1 VKPKYYRGLLLTA
14 FFMLLALAVAC
25 GGAAPTSAPAATSAP
40 ASTGAPAA
48 TAAPQSS
55 GAPEVINA
63 YFDDDTNITD
73 WMSNKIIPAFQ
84 KQFPQYQV
92 KVVIVRGIGNG
103 NSDIADR
110 ADAALKSGAD
120 PQSDIIGI
128 DALSRPNTIQDNLW
142 LKLDDTNV
150 PNSKNLVK
158 GIKTS
163 DWSMPY
169 RGSQVL
175 LAYDSSKIKDAD
187 VPHTFADLISWV
199 KANPGQ
205 FVYCR
210 PDKGGSGSNFVV
222 RAIYEVTGKDPTI
235 FKAGDPDP
243 ALVAQFPKAWDL
255 LRSIHTDI
263 YQNGA
268 YPAGNTQ
275 VLTLVANGSVSM
287 ATVWSDQALQG
298 LAKGVLPPNIKL
310 AQLTDLPFPGGDA
323 YFSIP
328 KNSKHT
334 KAAVTFLNYLL
345 GNDTQVSVVK
355 DIGGFPAVDWS
366 NLPSDL
372 QQQYNSV
379 IAKSVPNWPGGK
391 WGAELNKGWYDNVA
405 TNIKQGS

>member
-1 VKPKYYRGLLLTA
+1 MKRNFNRAFLFAALLL
-14 FFMLLALAVAC
+14 LVALAVAC
-25 GGAAPTSAPAATSAP
+25 GGPAAAPTQAPSGSQPTTAPVAT
-40 ASTGAPAA
+40 T
-48 TAAPQSS
+48 APQSS

-73 WMSNKIIPAFQ
+73 WMSNKIIPAFE

-120 PQSDIIGI
+120 PQADLIGI
-128 DALSRPNTIQDNLW
+128 DALNRPATIQDGLW
-142 LKLDDTNV
+142 LKLDESNV
-150 PNSKNLVK
+150 PNSKGLVK
-158 GIKTS
+158 GVKTS

-175 LAYDSSKIKDAD
+175 LGYDSSKIPENE
-187 VPHTFADLISWV
+187 VPKTFADLISWV
-199 KANPGQ
+199 KAHPGQ

-210 PDKGGSGSNFVV
+210 PDKGGSGSNFIV
-222 RAIYEVTGKDPTI
+222 RAIYEVTGKDPSI

-243 ALVAQFPKAWDL
+243 ALVAQFSKAWDL
-255 LRSIHTDI
+255 LRSIHSDI

-275 VLTLVANGSVSM
+275 VLTLLSNGSVSM

-334 KAAVTFLNYLL
+334 AGALAFLNYLL
-345 GNDTQVSVVK
+345 GTDTQVSVVK
-355 DIGGFPAVDWS
+355 DIGGFPAVNWS
-366 NLPSDL
+366 MLPSDL
-372 QQQYNSV
+372 QQQYTSV
-379 IAKSVPNWPGGK
+379 IASSVPNWPGGK